1 MERLFAGA
9 HIRYRTVVRG
19 KMRTATGV
27 IVRVLS
33 RGRLTIRSSLGSD
46 GQISKADV
54 VWRSHYGDNRN
65 DD

>member
-33 RGRLTIRSSLGSD
+33 RGRLTVRNPLGGY
-46 GQISKADV
+46 GQISKEDV
-54 VWRSHYGDNRN
+54 VWVSHYGDNRN